1 MHIAEFLSKF
11 KHSMS
16 DLTDISKS
24 LCCKKAHL
32 SKALGHSNSG
42 YIVMLRARMFR
53 SLIPVLMIKERNI
66 RARNITIYPN
76 SGVLHFV
83 FEHFTIIPHCPV
95 GKCEFKSLNR
105 ALYVSTF
112 YHRQLRIYKKLY
124 SSLSIQTF
132 NNKRPC
138 KNTNDV
144 RRKLVNASIFSNFP
158 RLYLCSIETFFA
170 K

>member
-1 MHIAEFLSKF
+1 MHITEFLSKF

-32 SKALGHSNSG
+32 SKALGSS
-42 YIVMLRARMFR
+42 
-53 SLIPVLMIKERNI
+53 
-66 RARNITIYPN
+66 N

-95 GKCEFKSLNR
+95 GKCEFKSLHR

-124 SSLSIQTF
+124 SSLFIQTF

-170 K
+170 NKPG